1 MRSLIQIAPEA
12 AHEVL
17 YVLGMMHVAVVG
29 SKDMEGAIALVIE
42 GDVVPDCHL
51 CECTIGVVT
60 AGNTAQITGTFRPI
74 E

>member
-1 MRSLIQIAPEA
+1 
-12 AHEVL
+12 
-17 YVLGMMHVAVVG
+17 MHVAVVG